1 MSTRRIEQMPAGA
14 GGWADLARRWAESD
28 VPEGWRAEL
37 IKGAVTLSPPPDRRH
52 HIVLDQIQ
60 RQLYAAIPPDWGIY
74 QRLGLAV
81 PACEGV
87 FVPDLAVVPKR
98 GVPHGESAY
107 APAAAARMTVEITSR
122 ASAHRDRTTKAAG
135 YALAGVPLYV
145 LVDGWAPRGL
155 SVTLYGAPEGEAYR
169 VLGTVGF
176 AADLHLP
183 EPFETTLETGAFA
196 ARAT

>member
-1 MSTRRIEQMPAGA
+1 MSARRTEQVPAGA

-28 VPEGWRAEL
+28 APEGWRAEL
-37 IKGAVTLSPPPDRRH
+37 IEGAVTLSPPPDRH
-52 HIVLDQIQ
+52 HHVLDLIQ

-98 GVPHGESAY
+98 GVSRGESAY
-107 APAAAARMTVEITSR
+107 APAAEARMTVEITSR
-122 ASAHRDRTTKAAG
+122 ASAHRDRTTKAIG

-145 LVDGWAPRGL
+145 LVDGRAPRGPV
-155 SVTLYGAPEGEAYR
+155 VTLYGAPRGEAYR
-169 VLGTVGF
+169 VLDTVGF
-176 AADLHLP
+176 GADLHLP
-183 EPFETTLETGAFA
+183 EPFETPLATGAFA